1 VTHALPLDPAP
12 DPFDTCARFSGL
24 PYLLFLDSSAHGA
37 LSRYSFLAAD
47 PVAVARTPEAA
58 RQLLRAERSS
68 PAPLAGL
75 PPFQG
80 GIAGYIG
87 YEWGAALERVQRPAP
102 DAITPQIPDVALAY
116 YDWVIAWDHLDGRA
130 WIVSTGIEEGGEGR
144 RRAAE
149 GRARERLVWV
159 QERLRS
165 PQQTQAALRRP
176 PPPSTALESNFT
188 RAEYETAVSRIREY
202 IAAGDVYQVNLS
214 QRFHAPFAGSPLE
227 LYRRLR
233 ARNPAPFGAYL
244 EFGDATVASISPER
258 FVRVDGAT
266 RTVEARPIKGTRPRG
281 RSPATDT
288 GLGRELLH
296 SAKDRAEN
304 IMIVDLLR
312 NDLGKVCRPGSVRV
326 PSLFALESHPTV
338 HHLVSTVTGEL
349 ADGAD
354 AFDLLRAAFPGGSVT
369 GAPKI
374 RAMEIIAELERGPRG
389 VYCGAIGY
397 ISATGGMDFNIPIRT
412 IVLKGGHATFHAGA
426 GIVWDSEP
434 AAEYEETLAK
444 ARTMIEALTSP
455 RRTPRRRGRARRPA

>member
-1 VTHALPLDPAP
+1 MTSALPLVPAP
-12 DPFDTCARFSGL
+12 DPFDICARFSGL
-24 PYLLFLDSSAHGA
+24 PCLLFLDSSAQGA

-47 PVAVARTPEAA
+47 PVAVARTPQAA
-58 RQLLRAERSS
+58 RELLRAER
-68 PAPLAGL
+68 PTPLAGL

-87 YEWGAALERVQRPAP
+87 YEWGADLERVKRPAP
-102 DAITPQIPDVALAY
+102 DRITPQIPDVALAY
-116 YDWVIAWDHLDGRA
+116 YDWVIAWDHVEGKA
-130 WIVSTGIEEGGEGR
+130 WLIASDAR
-144 RRAAE
+144 RVPWV
-149 GRARERLVWV
+149 RERLTDRRPSPALD
-159 QERLRS
+159 RLR
-165 PQQTQAALRRP
+165 
-176 PPPSTALESNFT
+176 PPSTALESNFA
-188 RAEYETAVSRIREY
+188 RAEFERAVTRIRDY

-214 QRFHAPFAGSPLE
+214 QRFHASFAGAPLE

-258 FVRVDGAT
+258 FVRVDAAT
-266 RTVEARPIKGTRPRG
+266 RTAEARPIKGTRPRG
-281 RSPATDT
+281 TTPARDRAL
-288 GLGRELLH
+288 GLELQN
-296 SAKDRAEN
+296 SDKDRAEN
-304 IMIVDLLR
+304 VMIVDLLR

-354 AFDLLRAAFPGGSVT
+354 AFDLLLAAFPGGSVT

-374 RAMEIIAELERGPRG
+374 RAMQIIAELERAPRG

-412 IVLKGGHATFHAGA
+412 IVLQGGNATFHAGA

-455 RRTPRRRGRARRPA
+455 RRTPRTRGRARRPA